1 MSIQITRGSGLPI
14 ASQPVEFVER
24 KGIGHP
30 DSLIDGIVE
39 NVSLRLCDE
48 YIENAGFILHHNVD
62 KGLIVGGA
70 SNVRFGGGEITRP
83 IEVIVAGRAA
93 QSFQGKSI
101 DVDKI
106 AKRAAMDY
114 LLAKTRN
121 LDVNREVIF
130 STKIQKGSDGLEAV
144 FSRGTDV
151 PLSNDTSF
159 GVGFAPYSTTEQ
171 ITLEIERFLNGAEF
185 KSKMPSV
192 GEDIKV
198 MSIREGKRIIIT
210 IAIAFVA
217 QHVKSMDDY
226 ISQKDRV
233 KKEVENLS
241 KKMTD
246 MEVEISINNAD
257 VHELNDA
264 YITKSGLS
272 CEAGDDGSVGRGN
285 RVNGLITPFRSMS
298 LEAAAGKNPVS
309 HVGKI
314 YNILSREI
322 ASDIVKLYPQVI
334 ECNVS
339 MVSQIGRRID
349 QPKSMQ
355 IEAYME
361 EGKSID
367 AISNKIKDI
376 AEETVGNV
384 AFITKELSQGRYE
397 MF

>member
-1 MSIQITRGSGLPI
+1 MSIQITNGSGTPI
-14 ASQPVEFVER
+14 SRQPVEFVER

-48 YIENAGFILHHNVD
+48 YIENSGFILHHNVD
-62 KGLIVGGA
+62 KGLIVAGT
-70 SNVRFGGGEITRP
+70 SSVRFGGGEITRP

-101 DVDKI
+101 DVDAI
-106 AKRAAMDY
+106 AKKAAMDY
-114 LLAKTRN
+114 LKANTRF
-121 LDVNREVIF
+121 LDVDREVIF
-130 STKIQKGSDGLEAV
+130 NAKIRQGSKGLEAV
-144 FSRGTDV
+144 FNRGTDV

-159 GVGFAPYSTTEQ
+159 GVGFSPYSTTEL
-171 ITLEIERFLNGAEF
+171 ITLEIERFLNSANF
-185 KSKMPSV
+185 KSDMPSV

-198 MSIREGKRIIIT
+198 MSVREGDKIVIT

-217 QHVKSMDDY
+217 QYVRSMDEY
-226 ISQKDRV
+226 IGQKERI
-233 KKEVENLS
+233 KNEVEKLS
-241 KKMTD
+241 KKLTD
-246 MEVEISINNAD
+246 FEVDIIINNAD
-257 VHELNDA
+257 VHELNEA
-264 YITKSGLS
+264 YLTKSGLS

-314 YNILSREI
+314 YNILSKEI

-349 QPKSMQ
+349 QPRSMQ
-355 IEAYME
+355 IEVYMDD
-361 EGKSID
+361 GKSID
-367 AISNKIKDI
+367 TISNKIKDI

-384 AFITKELSQGRYE
+384 AFISKELSQGRYE